1 MAQLD
6 LHFMV
11 AENDPGSIF
20 ADSTSNGLKDPV
32 VIGDITLQELFAENV
47 FAKVWRV
54 ANRDLE
60 NNNPPTAYPEFVPQ
74 SGAVSGR
81 YTLREADLW
90 TCGFFPGTLYS
101 LLERVSRYPRA
112 VAFPRRNEGEQ
123 FQDLKLSRENL
134 LSLCRTWAEPLHAM
148 TGRTDT
154 HDLGFIAEPALRLDW
169 ELTGNNRSLNSL
181 ITAANSLA
189 TRYDSRV
196 GAIRSWDLINKKDLK
211 IISMEENFI
220 VIIDSLCNLDL
231 LFYASAHSKSNR
243 LAVMAKR
250 HAETLLRTHLR
261 HEPRPATSKS
271 GYEGQLYSTCHVA
284 NLDPRNGNV
293 KRRMTAQ
300 GYAGSS
306 TWARGQAW
314 AILGYSQTV
323 FLQRL
328 GSSHKV
334 PPWDFDA
341 PVEDPENPVL
351 DSSAG
356 AIAANGMLLIAE
368 ALVTNN
374 QPTLSRKFQDAALEV
389 VRNLLRY
396 SLAEEKAKF
405 TFASYQTGFEK
416 SSALVVDD
424 EEDGKSFDAILKNA
438 TANNN
443 AGANRRYWNHGLVYA
458 DYYFVRFGNELLR
471 MGLA

>member
-1 MAQLD
+1 
-6 LHFMV
+6 
-11 AENDPGSIF
+11 
-20 ADSTSNGLKDPV
+20 
-32 VIGDITLQELFAENV
+32 
-47 FAKVWRV
+47 
-54 ANRDLE
+54 
-60 NNNPPTAYPEFVPQ
+60 
-74 SGAVSGR
+74 
-81 YTLREADLW
+81 
-90 TCGFFPGTLYS
+90 
-101 LLERVSRYPRA
+101 
-112 VAFPRRNEGEQ
+112 
-123 FQDLKLSRENL
+123 
-134 LSLCRTWAEPLHAM
+134 M

-314 AILGYSQTV
+314 AILGYSQTYMWTQENI
-323 FLQRL
+323 FL
-328 GSSHKV
+328 
-334 PPWDFDA
+334 
-341 PVEDPENPVL
+341 
-351 DSSAG
+351 
-356 AIAANGMLLIAE
+356 
-368 ALVTNN
+368 
-374 QPTLSRKFQDAALEV
+374 DAACG
-389 VRNLLRY
+389 
-396 SLAEEKAKF
+396 LAEY
-405 TFASYQTGFEK
+405 SYRD
-416 SSALVVDD
+416 LVQV
-424 EEDGKSFDAILKNA
+424 
-438 TANNN
+438 T
-443 AGANRRYWNHGLVYA
+443 
-458 DYYFVRFGNELLR
+458 RFLLGTSMLQLRIPKTQSWTHLPEPLLR
-471 MGLA
+471 MACF

>member
-6 LHFMV
+6 LHFRV
-11 AENDPGSIF
+11 AENDPGPIF

-32 VIGDITLQELFAENV
+32 VIGDITLQELFADNV

-169 ELTGNNRSLNSL
+169 VLTGNNRSLNSL

-196 GAIRSWDLINKKDLK
+196 GAIRR
-211 IISMEENFI
+211 NFI
-220 VIIDSLCNLDL
+220 VIIDSLCNLEL

-261 HEPRPATSKS
+261 HEPRPAISKS

-300 GYAGSS
+300 GYPDSS
-306 TWARGQAW
+306 TWARDAACGLAE
-314 AILGYSQTV
+314 Y

-368 ALVTNN
+368 ALVMNN
-374 QPTLSRKFQDAALEV
+374 QPTLSKKFQDPALEV

-396 SLAEEKAKF
+396 SLTAEKAKF

-458 DYYFVRFGNELLR
+458 DYYLVRFGNELLR